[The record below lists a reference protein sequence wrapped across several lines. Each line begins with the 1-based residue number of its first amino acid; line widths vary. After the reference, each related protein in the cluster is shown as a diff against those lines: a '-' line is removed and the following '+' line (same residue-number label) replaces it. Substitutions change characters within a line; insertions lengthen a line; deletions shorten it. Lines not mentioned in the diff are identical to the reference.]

1 MEVVSRSIT
10 KSCSQN
16 MFGGSIMIEHTN
28 SRQIFITDFDL
39 ERLEELIE
47 NARRRSSRD
56 DKHLEELEQELIT
69 ADVVPPNDIPPD
81 VITMNSRVCLQD
93 METGENLVYTLVFPA
108 DADLE
113 SGKISVLAP
122 IGTAMIGYR
131 VGDTI
136 KWQVPAGTRKFK
148 VKSMLYQPEAA
159 GDYHL

>member
-1 MEVVSRSIT
+1 M
-10 KSCSQN
+10 
-16 MFGGSIMIEHTN
+16 GGSIMKEKTN

-39 ERLEELIE
+39 ERLEGLIE
-47 NARRRSSRD
+47 NASSRSTRD
-56 DKHLEELEQELIT
+56 GKHLEELEQELFK
-69 ADVVPPNDIPPD
+69 ADVVPPEGIPPD
-81 VITMNSRVCLQD
+81 VITMNSQVCLKD
-93 METGENLVYTLVFPA
+93 METGEDLVYTLVFPA

-136 KWQVPAGTRKFK
+136 KWQVPAGTRKLK